1 MFNNEKAL
9 RAQHIWSLFKT
20 ENFKAIENLL
30 NKHDKWSTQLCQ
42 ISFWKKE
49 KKNGTKPFIFILFY
63 NDVVKL
69 VIDTTTTLT
78 TFNQI
83 MNQYVT
89 QTVDQLAE

>member
-30 NKHDKWSTQLCQ
+30 NKRDKWSTQLCQ

-49 KKNGTKPFIFILFY
+49 KNPEQNPSYVFY
-63 NDVVKL
+63 S
-69 VIDTTTTLT
+69 TTTWL
-78 TFNQI
+78 N
-83 MNQYVT
+83 
-89 QTVDQLAE
+89 LW

>member
-30 NKHDKWSTQLCQ
+30 NKRDKWSTQLCQ

-49 KKNGTKPFIFILFY
+49 KKTRNKTLHLYSIL
-63 NDVVKL
+63 
-69 VIDTTTTLT
+69 
-78 TFNQI
+78 QRRG
-83 MNQYVT
+83 
-89 QTVDQLAE
+89 

>member
-30 NKHDKWSTQLCQ
+30 NKRDKWSTQLCQ

-49 KKNGTKPFIFILFY
+49 RKNRNKTLHLYSIL
-63 NDVVKL
+63 
-69 VIDTTTTLT
+69 
-78 TFNQI
+78 QRRG
-83 MNQYVT
+83 
-89 QTVDQLAE
+89 